1 MAAASDEPSENQTKQ
16 KMHRDMKHST
26 VTRMERRTWYITQ
39 KNSLKKDGRE
49 TLFIGDQPYL
59 VKTDRNDIAYSSFD
73 KKFSRVL
80 HNDSF

>member
-49 TLFIGDQPYL
+49 ILFIGD
-59 VKTDRNDIAYSSFD
+59 
-73 KKFSRVL
+73 
-80 HNDSF
+80 

>member
-1 MAAASDEPSENQTKQ
+1 MSLIFFDLFWKVVGILDDKFKIKVMAAASDEPSENQTKQ

-49 TLFIGDQPYL
+49 TLFIGD
-59 VKTDRNDIAYSSFD
+59 
-73 KKFSRVL
+73 
-80 HNDSF
+80 

>member
-1 MAAASDEPSENQTKQ
+1 MSLILFDLFWKVVGILDDKFKIKVMAVASDEPSENQTKQ

-49 TLFIGDQPYL
+49 ILFIGD
-59 VKTDRNDIAYSSFD
+59 
-73 KKFSRVL
+73 
-80 HNDSF
+80 